1 MTRRKYIEILLQA
14 GFVAA
19 LPGDGFSKDF
29 LNGNS
34 EYFFEKSQ
42 FKALGILCQTIIP
55 KSETLG
61 AIEAGVPHFVDMFL
75 KNVASETQQKA
86 FQEMFDKYLAHLQS
100 LKISLRDT
108 SKGLTRQMV
117 QDEKGE
123 HRSFI
128 KGLKVMVLK
137 GYFMN
142 EKAIRQNFQY
152 VAVPGKYRADISKS
166 ELGKIWI
173 N

>member
-19 LPGDGFSKDF
+19 LPGDGLSLVF

-42 FKALGILCQTIIP
+42 FKALEILCQTIIP

-61 AIEAGVPHFVDMFL
+61 AIEAGVPHFVDLFL

-86 FQEMFDKYLAHLQS
+86 FQEMFVKYLAHLQS
-100 LKISLRDT
+100 LKISLKILLDT
-108 SKGLTRQMV
+108 KRGITNTQ
-117 QDEKGE
+117 
-123 HRSFI
+123 
-128 KGLKVMVLK
+128 
-137 GYFMN
+137 
-142 EKAIRQNFQY
+142 IR
-152 VAVPGKYRADISKS
+152 I
-166 ELGKIWI
+166 
-173 N
+173 